1 MPEYVG
7 DSSNQACWLIWGI
20 RGCSLFLSD
29 FSGGDVLIAAC
40 DSGEFKK
47 WVDFKKWII
56 IDALNGKHA
65 IKRMNASAE
74 IEYASEFED
83 VYCGDAISVKGRK
96 KVV

>member
-29 FSGGDVLIAAC
+29 FSGGDVLIAAT
-40 DSGEFKK
+40 DSG
-47 WVDFKKWII
+47 DFKEWII
-56 IDALNGKHA
+56 MDALNGEHA
-65 IKRMNASAE
+65 LKRMNASSE
-74 IEYASEFED
+74 IEYASTIED
-83 VYCGDAISVKGRK
+83 VRCGNVVSVKGRK

>member
-29 FSGGDVLIAAC
+29 FSGGDVLIAAT
-40 DSGEFKK
+40 DSG
-47 WVDFKKWII
+47 DFKEWII
-56 IDALNGKHA
+56 MDALNGEHA
-65 IKRMNASAE
+65 LKRMNASAE
-74 IEYASEFED
+74 IECASTIEE
-83 VYCGDAISVKGRK
+83 VQCGNVISVKGRK